1 MTRSARPSA
10 VDLRNLSFRYGGED
24 RDILTIPELGF
35 EAGQRVAL
43 IGASGAGK
51 STLLRLLDGRL
62 RGWRGDVRVLG
73 HVLEPNVP
81 PPRSWRCETGFVFQE
96 FALVEQATVWQNVL
110 NGRLGRTDPIR
121 SLFGRFTDADAAA
134 VQQALDDLGIEELA
148 GRRVDRLSGGQRQRV
163 AIARCI
169 AQNPRLILADEPVS
183 NLDPV
188 TAETI
193 LGALRDCAA
202 QRNATVLLT
211 SHQPRLVARYVD
223 RVVALD
229 RARIAFDGAPEAL
242 RDEQLLDIYEE
253 AAHEPVTEETL

>member
-10 VDLRNLSFRYGGED
+10 VDLRNLTFRYGGEE
-24 RDILTIPELGF
+24 RDILTIPELGI

-62 RGWRGDVRVLG
+62 RGWRGQVQVLD
-73 HVLEPNVP
+73 HDLEPDAP
-81 PPRSWRCETGFVFQE
+81 PPRAWRCETGFVFQE

-110 NGRLGRTDPIR
+110 NGRLGRTGSMR
-121 SLFGRFTDADAAA
+121 SLLGRFDDEDEAA
-134 VQQALDDLGIEELA
+134 VMQALMDLGIDELSE
-148 GRRVDRLSGGQRQRV
+148 RRVDRLSGGQRQRV
-163 AIARCI
+163 AIARCL

-193 LGALRDCAA
+193 LDALKDCTV
-202 QRNATVLLT
+202 QRHATLLLT
-211 SHQPRLVARYVD
+211 SHQPRLVARSVD
-223 RVVALD
+223 RVIALD
-229 RARIAFDGAPEAL
+229 RGRIVFDGAPEAL
-242 RDEQLLDIYEE
+242 RNQNLLDIYDETSR
-253 AAHEPVTEETL
+253 EPVTEEAR

>member
-1 MTRSARPSA
+1 MTLSARPLA
-10 VDLRNLSFRYGGED
+10 VDLRNLSFRYGGEE
-24 RDILTIPELGF
+24 RDILTIPELRI

-62 RGWRGDVRVLG
+62 RGWRGQVQVLD
-73 HVLEPNVP
+73 HDLEPDAP
-81 PPRSWRCETGFVFQE
+81 PPRAWRCETGFVFQE

-110 NGRLGRTDPIR
+110 NGRLGRTGSMR
-121 SLFGRFTDADAAA
+121 SLLGRFDDTDVAAA
-134 VQQALDDLGIEELA
+134 MQALIDLGIDELTE
-148 GRRVDRLSGGQRQRV
+148 RRVDRLSGGQRQRV
-163 AIARCI
+163 AIARCL

-188 TAETI
+188 NAETI
-193 LGALRDCAA
+193 LDALRNCTA
-202 QRNATVLLT
+202 QRNATLLLT

-229 RARIAFDGAPEAL
+229 RGRIVFDGSPDVL
-242 RDEQLLDIYEE
+242 RDEHLVYIYDE
-253 AAHEPVTEETL
+253 APHEPTTEETR